1 MTIGFI
7 GYNNKIE
14 KVAEQINKSSKFS
27 LSGFY
32 TSGNLKEVKFKALDQ
47 QEIID
52 QSEILFIGKEEADLN
67 ICSNAIKKSKH
78 LFFEAPFIF
87 TVTEF
92 RELFELAKESD
103 SLIHFNQYFL
113 NDPIYN
119 KIAKLSPDLIKCKI
133 SYSPLENKSEKQKQ
147 DIFKLT
153 ALIQNIKKTG
163 IRKINTHPGSHL
175 KNQYTYLSVQF
186 DNGLLVS
193 ALINSINTENEFI
206 LHTFQQ
212 NQQYKI
218 DLLNHE
224 ITSHKLKT
232 KEKQTETSKK
242 QFKHKDNLYFEEIK
256 RFFETIRSKDDKPV
270 TIIEESEEILELT
283 YRIKKELEG

>member
-113 NDPIYN
+113 NQPIHK
-119 KIAKLSPDLIKCKI
+119 KIAKLSPGIMNCQISSPTEKNEKKEQKHYIFQLISI
-133 SYSPLENKSEKQKQ
+133 
-147 DIFKLT
+147 
-153 ALIQNIKKTG
+153 IQNIKKTG
-163 IRKINTHPGSHL
+163 IRKISAHPDSD
-175 KNQYTYLSVQF
+175 KKDQYMLLLIQF
-186 DNGLLVS
+186 DNGLAVS
-193 ALINSINTENEFI
+193 TVINSICKENEFRI
-206 LHTFQQ
+206 QALQQ
-212 NQQYKI
+212 NQHHKI
-218 DLLNHE
+218 DLLKHE
-224 ITSHKLKT
+224 IITHQLKV
-232 KEKQTETSKK
+232 KQNQTEINKQ
-242 QFKHKDNLYFEEIK
+242 QFKSKENLFFEEIK
-256 RFFETIRSKDDKPV
+256 HFLTLISSKDEKPV
-270 TIIEESEEILELT
+270 T
-283 YRIKKELEG
+283 